1 MVNTLQLENSLKK
14 KLGEGNNVVIQE
26 NFKSKSE
33 IFILTRNEFEELPYY
48 KERYEK
54 VELWVHYNRQIYNLK
69 YSKHSRH
76 YVENIWI

>member
-1 MVNTLQLENSLKK
+1 LVNTLQLENSLKK

-54 VELWVHYNRQIYNLK
+54 VEL
-69 YSKHSRH
+69 
-76 YVENIWI
+76 